1 MDYNKLYELW
11 KEKAADNA
19 EYSDPILMIKDVYRE
34 LLGKDIFD
42 YETVAAALADIISVE
57 NKKYNESCAV
67 SDMVIANLSGGYLI
81 RGSNPLNNDRIRAVR
96 IEYMAVG
103 DVIIAEHVSTAN
115 VQIYT
120 AYIYLG
126 GSDFLSITSD
136 VGSASVMEC
145 KKPDIK
151 KIQNLLTSLYSYDKY
166 AIIRPSMANTAE

>member
-1 MDYNKLYELW
+1 
-11 KEKAADNA
+11 
-19 EYSDPILMIKDVYRE
+19 
-34 LLGKDIFD
+34 
-42 YETVAAALADIISVE
+42 
-57 NKKYNESCAV
+57 
-67 SDMVIANLSGGYLI
+67 
-81 RGSNPLNNDRIRAVR
+81 
-96 IEYMAVG
+96 MAVG

-126 GSDFLSITSD
+126 GSDFLAITSD

-151 KIQNLLTSLYSYDKY
+151 KIQNLLASLYSYDKY